1 MTVEPRL
8 RAAVFQPDTAG
19 MTPQQRI
26 AALAEAVRTAEA
38 DLILCPELFL
48 SGYAAGEDLRR
59 FAEPASGAG
68 ASAIAAIARE
78 TSTAIVYGYPE
89 RTGDRLYNAALAI
102 GPDGAV
108 LANHRKYLLPPGFE
122 SEFFAP
128 HASGLTLFELGG
140 VRFAMLICYDI
151 EFPEPARACAL
162 AGAHVLL
169 VPTALSS
176 QWHVVA
182 NRLVPSRAFENGVYL
197 LYANHAGHEG
207 GIDYLG
213 ESCIVGPD
221 GKDLARAG
229 AAAGLLTAEIDPG
242 RVAACRDRLPYL
254 RDLPELSRLMR
265 RP

>member
-1 MTVEPRL
+1 
-8 RAAVFQPDTAG
+8 
-19 MTPQQRI
+19 
-26 AALAEAVRTAEA
+26 VRTAEA

-128 HASGLTLFELGG
+128 HASGLTLFDEHAGQVISDMWTNTATIG
-140 VRFAMLICYDI
+140 VIAAISVLIGVSL
-151 EFPEPARACAL
+151 FVWVL
-162 AGAHVLL
+162 AKS
-169 VPTALSS
+169 TLSS
-176 QWHVVA
+176 D
-182 NRLVPSRAFENGVYL
+182 
-197 LYANHAGHEG
+197 EG
-207 GIDYLG
+207 EDD
-213 ESCIVGPD
+213 E
-221 GKDLARAG
+221 G
-229 AAAGLLTAEIDPG
+229 AATGHGA
-242 RVAACRDRLPYL
+242 
-254 RDLPELSRLMR
+254 
-265 RP
+265 